1 MEIGQAV
8 AIGEAKAA
16 SLEKQLH
23 ESRSEVARLTASV
36 PQQHGSALVDL
47 PEPAES
53 PRATL
58 LGASESLP
66 PELSPHADRISPGTA
81 KRRMERRAHSKH
93 SFKTHRPISRELPGG
108 VGGLDSSPAGTRQRK
123 PRSDPVADAKAREER
138 SRQRKLV
145 QKQRRDKALA
155 QHSAST
161 ASPVVLKQQRAS
173 TKKPL
178 PLPVAVAATSR
189 LVGAVCDGD
198 GDDSGDG
205 DGGGDN
211 AERRTAVV
219 RIQAAQRGQLARREL
234 EQQRSAALHIQAR
247 QRGKTSRTD
256 MQQQRSRAIKM
267 QAMQRGR
274 LARRELEQQRSAALH
289 IQARQR
295 GKTSRTD
302 MQQQRAAAIQMQ
314 ALQRGRVARAE
325 LAAQR
330 RALRNS
336 YPVAAA
342 TTVNEEDD
350 EEEAYEDEFDEYGD
364 DYEDESFDAGVVP
377 GGESLDDGGSGEHA
391 AAVKMQALRRGHNA
405 RAEMRRQHAAAR
417 RVQARQRGRRERREL
432 SAQNS
437 AALCIQARHRGKMGR
452 KAMQQRRQHVLQPG
466 TPGDIVGYDEDF
478 DEGFDEDESVDVDDL
493 WAQMESGTKA
503 EETPSTGQGADEGSV
518 DSLKAFPSIAS
529 INNPSQADAL
539 DDLKMEEIS

>member
-1 MEIGQAV
+1 
-8 AIGEAKAA
+8 
-16 SLEKQLH
+16 
-23 ESRSEVARLTASV
+23 
-36 PQQHGSALVDL
+36 
-47 PEPAES
+47 
-53 PRATL
+53 
-58 LGASESLP
+58 
-66 PELSPHADRISPGTA
+66 
-81 KRRMERRAHSKH
+81 
-93 SFKTHRPISRELPGG
+93 
-108 VGGLDSSPAGTRQRK
+108 
-123 PRSDPVADAKAREER
+123 
-138 SRQRKLV
+138 
-145 QKQRRDKALA
+145 
-155 QHSAST
+155 
-161 ASPVVLKQQRAS
+161 
-173 TKKPL
+173 
-178 PLPVAVAATSR
+178 
-189 LVGAVCDGD
+189 
-198 GDDSGDG
+198 
-205 DGGGDN
+205 
-211 AERRTAVV
+211 
-219 RIQAAQRGQLARREL
+219 
-234 EQQRSAALHIQAR
+234 
-247 QRGKTSRTD
+247 
-256 MQQQRSRAIKM
+256 
-267 QAMQRGR
+267 
-274 LARRELEQQRSAALH
+274 LEQQRSAALH